1 MTTKYCV
8 SNIGIQVVALIAFLF
23 SGCASMT
30 SSKEELRAIEENE
43 GVVVGSVLLTVEQ
56 GDANESGWSFL
67 KGRKAGELEYSVD
80 ISNTG
85 TEFNPFKTTY
95 SLPATPGKEAFFVKN
110 LPAGNYKMDR
120 IGPSG
125 FLAPQL
131 SFPLNLSFGVEPQK
145 VSYIGKLVVNLPDRI
160 GMGGRFSFAIQDAQ
174 QETIDK
180 LRNDYPT
187 IVPNAVKKLAG
198 GDQGQNVVP
207 GNTGASPLLQRD
219 TLTLINV
226 IDGADDT
233 TCAKRTIV
241 NTEIVKVP
249 TSAGDTTQERWIL
262 DRCGKTVPYLVTF
275 TPSKQGGTDIG
286 VEQER

>member
-8 SNIGIQVVALIAFLF
+8 TNIGMHVVALIAFLL
-23 SGCASMT
+23 SGCASMN
-30 SSKEELRAIEENE
+30 SSKEELRGIEENE
-43 GVVVGSVLLTVEQ
+43 GIVVGSVLLTVEQ
-56 GDANESGWSFL
+56 GDANESGWAFL
-67 KGRKAGELEYSVD
+67 KGRKAGELEYSVG
-80 ISNTG
+80 ISDTG
-85 TEFNPFKTTY
+85 TGFNPFKTTY
-95 SLPATPGKEAFFVKN
+95 SLPATPGKEAFFVKK
-110 LPAGNYKMDR
+110 LPAGNYRMDN

-131 SFPLNLSFGVEPQK
+131 SFPLGLSFGVKPQK

-160 GMGGRFSFAIQDAQ
+160 GMGRSFRFSIQDAQ
-174 QETIDK
+174 LETIDK

-187 IVPNAVKKLAG
+187 IVPNAVKELAG

-219 TLTLINV
+219 TLTVINV
-226 IDGADDT
+226 MDGADDT

-249 TSAGDTTQERWIL
+249 ISAGDTTQERWLL
-262 DRCGKTVPYLVTF
+262 DRCGKTIPYLVTF

-286 VEQER
+286 VKQER